1 MAETVLVTVT
11 HSTVLDEPHDISGG
25 GQPARKKSDTGSKS
39 PGKGSWRWGKG
50 SLFKRT
56 LSDQDVSQRA
66 ERPPSGKSKTRKES
80 HEGTGNDSPSVGRVS
95 SGSDILGLR
104 PPDPTGTA
112 EEGEGDKGKFG
123 DPKKLYKQNKDLA
136 KANAQL
142 TKLIDTLKHEKDSL
156 ALDRSKL
163 KGDLKSTEKELKKAQ
178 SSLSSAKSEVER
190 LKTKSLKHSGAGS
203 NMGEGTDVLQERVRQ
218 LEAELSSRDE
228 KLEKFR
234 KRLGG
239 RLSQL
244 ENLAGNESIEHE
256 ASTEKQDTLQDQ
268 ERQKL
273 MEENSELRERVVN
286 LESDL
291 NVLLKLVDNQQKE
304 EFAQS
309 SSTEISFFST
319 DAPSSTHSDLKHGS
333 RQSTSPFSSPKNSPR
348 LQRKNQTSDDIA
360 TLRSCLQLALEEK
373 RAAEQ
378 QAKSLQTELDCVRA
392 ELEEAKRSWGQEKDR
407 LLRQLLKAHEER
419 QRVQTRDHETQHSL
433 TEVASTP
440 EMERNQQL
448 HSQQQSET
456 TSPTRTRGRTSS
468 SGSLTSSSELEKSS
482 ESTKSDTANSAVG
495 ERKERARGM
504 KGVLIKQQSRE
515 NFTAAL
521 AMFQSGEGVTS
532 PKKERRPSDT
542 SPGSVR
548 SSMSPAPTPSSSS
561 PKKLLAE
568 SRTQSVTIVGKPPIP
583 PSSSSSGHHS
593 RQSSVDETG
602 QKSPTKMSIGAKRS
616 SWAVAQRRKSFEEQS
631 PEPTSTPCHS
641 RTASSPVM
649 TRTLGSPAAAP
660 KATEAKDKAK
670 GEKKFDEG
678 RARREQERRKQE
690 LEAEEKRKR
699 ELEAKRRREAE
710 EKERQ
715 RKEKEEKEGI
725 RREKEERER
734 QRKRELEEKS
744 RREKEER
751 EKKRQEELEKK
762 RKEDE
767 RERVRRER
775 EERERERKR
784 ELEEKTRRE
793 KEEREK
799 KRREE
804 LERKRQLEQRKKEEE
819 EEKERQKIEVERKR
833 KEEQEAAFKKQR
845 KEEEQKKKQ
854 MEEAALKKQREEEE
868 KRKRQ
873 EEIENKLR
881 LEEEKRI
888 AEKAAQAAID
898 PLPSKVNQHQ
908 SPFGSI
914 AMRRAAFEQTSNPRN
929 SPPVVLRRNNS
940 PAQRPKSMDISALMS
955 TPPPS
960 SPVASPTPHSPQISS
975 ISVKSSKSPQS
986 SPVLQR
992 KEMKEVA
999 VLRANSIPKPSP
1011 PVTTVAPRTAT
1022 VSITTS
1028 SSPPLRRAQTLTLT
1042 PASLAVSTPDL
1053 TSLGSSNDSSSPTHS
1068 PSAQHKTT
1076 GPRSP
1081 QTDRRLAKTV
1091 SFSPNLSTAGRPPS
1105 ILKQSAS
1112 SPVNTNPHSLSSS
1125 VNKMRFGP
1133 AQAQLGVPS
1142 DDMKKA
1148 QSLQNIPEH
1157 AMAEDTS
1164 PQTATRFTSAASH
1177 VTRRPRSERAKTT
1190 SLSHADATNLVNL
1203 ISKLQEKEKAPPLTN
1218 GVSNSAANQKTPGF
1232 SSPGRPVS
1240 MYGSITSSRTDV
1252 IPSSRK
1258 PKPHERKM
1266 ERRATVGFG
1275 LDKSSKKSRLIRWC
1289 QLITEDYDNIY
1300 IADFGKSFSN
1310 GLAFCAILHHFIP
1323 HKIPYSTLNDTD
1335 RVCCYILCVFFLHDH
1350 AGR

>member
-11 HSTVLDEPHDISGG
+11 HSTVLDEPHDVSGG
-25 GQPARKKSDTGSKS
+25 GQPARKKGDTGSKS

-66 ERPPSGKSKTRKES
+66 ERPSSGKSKTRKGS
-80 HEGTGNDSPSVGRVS
+80 HDGIGNESPSVGRVS

-104 PPDPTGTA
+104 PPDPTAAA

-156 ALDRSKL
+156 AFDRTKL

-203 NMGEGTDVLQERVRQ
+203 NMGEGTEVLQERVRQ

-244 ENLAGNESIEHE
+244 EILAGNGSIEHE
-256 ASTEKQDTLQDQ
+256 ATTEKQDTLQDQ

-291 NVLLKLVDNQQKE
+291 NVLLKMVDGQQKE

-319 DAPSSTHSDLKHGS
+319 DALSSTNSDLRRGS
-333 RQSTSPFSSPKNSPR
+333 RQSTSPFSSPRNSPR

-373 RAAEQ
+373 KAAEQ
-378 QAKSLQTELDCVRA
+378 QAKSLQTELDDVRA

-407 LLRQLLKAHEER
+407 LLRQLLKAHEEK
-419 QRVQTRDHETQHSL
+419 QRVQMQDHETQHSL
-433 TEVASTP
+433 TEVPGTP
-440 EMERNQQL
+440 EIERNQQL

-482 ESTKSDTANSAVG
+482 ESTKSDTAKPAVG
-495 ERKERARGM
+495 ERKETARGR
-504 KGVLIKQQSRE
+504 KGVLKKQQSRE

-521 AMFQSGEGVTS
+521 AKFQSGEGVTS
-532 PKKERRPSDT
+532 PKKERRQSDT
-542 SPGSVR
+542 SPGSAR
-548 SSMSPAPTPSSSS
+548 SSTSPAPTPSSSS
-561 PKKLLAE
+561 PKKLSTE
-568 SRTQSVTIVGKPPIP
+568 SRPQSVIIVGKPPIP
-583 PSSSSSGHHS
+583 PSSSSGHHS

-631 PEPTSTPCHS
+631 PEPASTPCHS

-649 TRTLGSPAAAP
+649 TRTLGSPAATP

-670 GEKKFDEG
+670 GEKKFDEE
-678 RARREQERRKQE
+678 RARRDQERRKQE

-715 RKEKEEKEGI
+715 RKEKGEKERI

-734 QRKRELEEKS
+734 QRKSELEEKS
-744 RREKEER
+744 RREREER

-762 RKEDE
+762 RKEEE

-833 KEEQEAAFKKQR
+833 KEEQEAALKKQR
-845 KEEEQKKKQ
+845 KEEEQKQKQ
-854 MEEAALKKQREEEE
+854 TEEAALKKQREEEIE
-868 KRKRQ
+868 K
-873 EEIENKLR
+873 KLR
-881 LEEEKRI
+881 LEEEKRN

-898 PLPSKVNQHQ
+898 PLPSKMNQHQ

-914 AMRRAAFEQTSNPRN
+914 AMRRAAFEQNSNPRN

-940 PAQRPKSMDISALMS
+940 PAQRPKSMDISTLMS

-960 SPVASPTPHSPQISS
+960 SPVASPTPRSPQISS

-986 SPVLQR
+986 SPVPQR

-999 VLRANSIPKPSP
+999 VLRGNSIPKPSP

-1022 VSITTS
+1022 VSVTTTS

-1042 PASLAVSTPDL
+1042 PASLTVSTPDL
-1053 TSLGSSNDSSSPTHS
+1053 TSLGSSNGSSSPTNS
-1068 PSAQHKTT
+1068 PSAQHRTTVST
-1076 GPRSP
+1076 GPKSP

-1105 ILKQSAS
+1105 ILKQSAP
-1112 SPVNTNPHSLSSS
+1112 SPMNTNPHSPSSS

-1133 AQAQLGVPS
+1133 TQARLGVPA

-1157 AMAEDTS
+1157 AMAEGTS
-1164 PQTATRFTSAASH
+1164 PQTATRFTSASSH

-1190 SLSHADATNLVNL
+1190 SLSSADATNLVNL
-1203 ISKLQEKEKAPPLTN
+1203 ISKLQEKEKDPPLSN

-1240 MYGSITSSRTDV
+1240 MYGSITPSRTDV

-1275 LDKSSKKSRLIRWC
+1275 LDRSSKKSRLLRWC
-1289 QLITEDYDNIY
+1289 QLVTDDYDNIY
-1300 IADFGKSFSN
+1300 IGDFGKSFSN

-1335 RVCCYILCVFFLHDH
+1335 KVCCYRAYFP
-1350 AGR
+1350 A